1 MTDFESFYHNYRN
14 LMYRIAY
21 DLLKNTQDAEDAV
34 QEAFLNIARSFS
46 KIESAEEPQ
55 KRSFAAVITRNIC
68 LNKLR
73 KISKTANYTDYDSI
87 EEQEVSDGTTTENTV
102 FSNLGVEILEEAL
115 NSLPQK
121 YIDIL
126 YITAYEDMSLKEAA
140 KLLGITYENAKSR
153 LKRARKKLWEIL
165 KEKSYEE

>member
-1 MTDFESFYHNYRN
+1 MTDFESFYRDYRN

-21 DLLKNTQDAEDAV
+21 NLLKNPQDAEDAV

-55 KRSFAAVITRNIC
+55 KRSFAAVVTRNIC

-73 KISKTANYTDYDSI
+73 KISKTAVYTDYDSI
-87 EEQEVSDGTTTENTV
+87 EEQEISDNETTETAA
-102 FSNLGVEILEEAL
+102 FSNLGVEALEEAL
-115 NSLPQK
+115 NALPQQ

-126 YITAYEDMSLKEAA
+126 YIVAYEGMSLKEAA
-140 KLLGITYENAKSR
+140 KLFGITYENAKSR
-153 LKRARKKLWEIL
+153 LKRARQKLREIL